1 MTTVENDLTLPP
13 APHDATDSLKI
24 ARLEKLK
31 AIKDMGLNPYPY
43 RFDKNAETSE
53 LHEKYKDLADGEK
66 TEDVVRVAGRVR
78 ANRNNGMFIDLHDTN
93 GKIQIFSHKQD
104 LSPEYLE
111 LLKQVDIG
119 DIIGVEG
126 YVRRTPR
133 SELTI
138 NSTHVEILSKSL
150 LPLPDKHAGLTDV
163 DQRYRQRYIDLIV
176 NEESRK
182 TLRARSAVIATLR
195 SEMHKRGFIEVE
207 TPMFHPILGGAS
219 AKPFVTHHNSL
230 DMDLFLRVAPELY
243 LKKLIAGGLH
253 ERVFEINRCFRNEGI
268 SIKHNPEFTSLES
281 YQAFGD
287 YTEAMELVEGLVE
300 QSCLAVNGTTKV
312 TYAGREIDFKGPFKR
327 ISMTD
332 AVKEETGVDFLEIH
346 DIEAARAKAKELG
359 ADVKGTENW
368 GQCVELAFEIHVE
381 DKLVQP
387 THVTDLPRD
396 ISPLSKVHKTDDR
409 LTERFETYANGWEL
423 ANAFSELTDPQDQY
437 ERFADQV
444 LQRENGDDEAQMMDR
459 DYVTALE
466 YGLAPTS
473 GMGLGVDR
481 LVMLLTD
488 SQSIRDVIAFPTM
501 RHKD

>member
-1 MTTVENDLTLPP
+1 MTTENELNLPP
-13 APHDATDSLKI
+13 APHDATDNLKL

-31 AIKDMGLNPYPY
+31 AIKEMGHNPYPY
-43 RFDKNAETSE
+43 RFDKNAETTD

-104 LSPEYLE
+104 LSKDYLD

-119 DIIGVEG
+119 DLIGVEG

-133 SELTI
+133 AELTI

-150 LPLPDKHAGLTDV
+150 LPLPEKHNGLTDV
-163 DQRYRQRYIDLIV
+163 DQRYRQRYLDLIM
-176 NEESRK
+176 NETTRD
-182 TLRARSAVIATLR
+182 TLRARSMIISTLR
-195 SEMHKRGFIEVE
+195 LEMQKRGFIEVE

-219 AKPFVTHHNSL
+219 AKPFTTHHNSL
-230 DMDLFLRVAPELY
+230 DMDLYLRVAPELY

-253 ERVFEINRCFRNEGI
+253 ERIFEINRCFRNEGI
-268 SIKHNPEFTSLES
+268 SVKHNPEFTSLES

-287 YTEAMELVEGLVE
+287 YTEAMDLVEGLIE
-300 QSCLAVNGTTKV
+300 SACLAVNGTTKV
-312 TYAGREIDFKGPFKR
+312 TYGDREIDFKGPFKR
-327 ISMTD
+327 ISMTG
-332 AVKEETGVDFLEIH
+332 AIQEETGVDFLAIT
-346 DIEAARAKAKELG
+346 DLEAARAKAKELG
-359 ADVKGTENW
+359 CEIKGTENW
-368 GQCVELAFEIHVE
+368 GQCVELAFEQHVE

-387 THVTDLPRD
+387 THITDMPRD
-396 ISPLSKVHKTDDR
+396 ISPLSKVHKTDAR

-437 ERFADQV
+437 DRFADQV
-444 LQRENGDDEAQMMDR
+444 RQRENGDDEAQMMDR

-481 LVMLLTD
+481 LVMLLTN